1 MKSLLKQIQRHGA
14 QLKPLWQNGRR
25 RAAQVLSAAERKTE
39 RWAHFPARVY
49 FLLWAGGLFLL
60 WLWDFFFLN
69 APERH
74 LLEIAF
80 VHSLLIAG
88 LVVVLSFVWAW
99 LTAYLIEFFSD
110 RQKDVA
116 AGLLHFALNLIRSL
130 PQIVGVLLGYVWIT
144 YRIQTGHIRSG
155 LGIMLWMSVFLSLFI
170 FPEVVAL
177 LRERIAYFRQS
188 DFFNAMRVSGIS
200 DARIINYDILWKNSR
215 RHILNKMIAVFSSA
229 IFLQC
234 SVDFIVSV
242 GLSTRVSAVNL
253 PTTLGSL
260 LANIDSKQDILA
272 IGYSLTHPGY
282 LPNLFF
288 LHLQGISVAL
298 VIVFTLFSLYKIT
311 NALAERFR
319 L

>member
-1 MKSLLKQIQRHGA
+1 MSAFFVRFQQLADSLLLRLNHLRKRTANGL
-14 QLKPLWQNGRR
+14 LK
-25 RAAQVLSAAERKTE
+25 AERSMQRLT
-39 RWAHFPARVY
+39 RFPAPIY
-49 FLLWAGGLFLL
+49 FGLWVGGLFLL
-60 WLWDFFFLN
+60 WLWDVLFLN

-80 VHSLLIAG
+80 AHSLLIAM
-88 LVVVLSFVWAW
+88 LVVILSFLLAWAA
-99 LTAYLIEFFSD
+99 AYLIEIFSD
-110 RQKDVA
+110 RKKTAA
-116 AGLLHFALNLIRSL
+116 AGVIHFCLNLIRSL

-144 YRIQTGHIRSG
+144 YRIQTGHISG
-155 LGIMLWMSVFLSLFI
+155 TGSMLWMSVFLALFI

-200 DARIINYDILWKNSR
+200 EWRIINYDILWKNSR
-215 RHILNKMIAVFSSA
+215 LHILNKMIAVFSSA

-242 GLSTRVSAVNL
+242 GLSTRISAVNL
-253 PTTLGSL
+253 PVTLGSL

-272 IGYSLTHPGY
+272 IGYSLSHPAY

-288 LHLQGISVAL
+288 RHLQGISVAL

-311 NALAERFR
+311 NALAERFH

>member
-1 MKSLLKQIQRHGA
+1 MINIPKRL
-14 QLKPLWQNGRR
+14 QNPILRFSAFFTKFR
-25 RAAQVLSAAERKTE
+25 QTAAQKLFRLERRLQGGNRYAAQI
-39 RWAHFPARVY
+39 Y
-49 FLLWAGGLFLL
+49 FLFWSGGLLLL
-60 WLWDFFFLN
+60 WLWDVLFLH

-74 LLEIAF
+74 LLEKAF
-80 VHSLLIAG
+80 VHSLFIAT
-88 LVVVLSFVWAW
+88 LVVLFSFAMAWA
-99 LTAYLIEFFSD
+99 TAYSIEFFTD
-110 RQKDVA
+110 RQKTIA
-116 AGLLHFALNLIRSL
+116 AGAILFTLNLIRSL

-144 YRIQTGHIRSG
+144 YEIQTGQITSNIA
-155 LGIMLWMSVFLSLFI
+155 IMLRMSVFLALFI

-200 DARIINYDILWKNSR
+200 EWRIINYDILWKNSR
-215 RHILNKMIAVFSSA
+215 LHILNKMIAVFSAA

-242 GLSTRVSAVNL
+242 GLSTRISAINL
-253 PTTLGSL
+253 PVTLGSL

-272 IGYSLTHPGY
+272 IGYALTHPDY

-288 LHLQGISVAL
+288 RHLQGISVAL

-311 NALAERFR
+311 NALAERFH